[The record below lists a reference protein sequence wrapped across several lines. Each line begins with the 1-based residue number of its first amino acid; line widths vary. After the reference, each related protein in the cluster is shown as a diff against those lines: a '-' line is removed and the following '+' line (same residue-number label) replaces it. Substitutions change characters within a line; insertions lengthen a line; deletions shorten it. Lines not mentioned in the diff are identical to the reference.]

1 MGPKLCMATPMTPG
15 KVWNVKN
22 EKFGHLSLFLLMT
35 SEHAEILT
43 TLKIIHDL

>member
-22 EKFGHLSLFLLMT
+22 EKFGHLSLFFIDDFGARGNLDH
-35 SEHAEILT
+35 SENYS
-43 TLKIIHDL
+43 